1 MTAQWSGSFD
11 LLEIKCHKFII
22 LSCWMVSVWILAL
35 WLKTCFGRSQ
45 WPLTTKLKMKNL
57 KMFLTYL
64 VYENGSDGWTDGW
77 TTQKHSIAHH
87 RLHATTKKWRESTR
101 VNFRF
106 YVKRLKRGQKE
117 VHTHIH
123 ALPNCSP
130 KGQWDL
136 DQLMQMVHR
145 KNTVN
150 RLWNTYAS
158 VSRVFALLQS
168 WFLINTHH
176 LSSLVVSF
184 PLDIE
189 EKPKRMGRVDS
200 CCPSAKR

>member
-101 VNFRF
+101 VNFLGFMWKGWREDRR
-106 YVKRLKRGQKE
+106 KCT
-117 VHTHIH
+117 HTFMLFPIV
-123 ALPNCSP
+123 LPKDS
-130 KGQWDL
+130 GTW
-136 DQLMQMVHR
+136 
-145 KNTVN
+145 
-150 RLWNTYAS
+150 
-158 VSRVFALLQS
+158 
-168 WFLINTHH
+168 IN
-176 LSSLVVSF
+176 
-184 PLDIE
+184 
-189 EKPKRMGRVDS
+189 S
-200 CCPSAKR
+200 CRWCTGKTL